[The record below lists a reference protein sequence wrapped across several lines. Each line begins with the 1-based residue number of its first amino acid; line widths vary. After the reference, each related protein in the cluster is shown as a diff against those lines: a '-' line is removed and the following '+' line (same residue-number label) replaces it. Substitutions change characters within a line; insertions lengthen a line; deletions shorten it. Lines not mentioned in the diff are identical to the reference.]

1 VLESSS
7 VSATA
12 HSEALARESAV
23 KEVTRR
29 LKEDAAAVAEQ
40 ARAAKRSMLNA
51 RDNMPDDTDG
61 ADEEGELRAWE
72 IREMRRLHE
81 AAEPDLARER
91 ERQDV
96 ERRRKLTDA
105 ERAREDAE
113 LASASAAGEPSGAA
127 APAKKASRYYHK
139 GAFYMDE
146 ETLGKAEAKS
156 GRPDVRRRD
165 LSSAATGLEKELN
178 TSLLP
183 DFMQGKRYGVK
194 HSSSRH
200 SGTG

>member
-1 VLESSS
+1 L
-7 VSATA
+7 A
-12 HSEALARESAV
+12 HESAV
-23 KEVTRR
+23 KEVSRR

-40 ARAAKRSMLNA
+40 ARTMKRSMLSA

-72 IREMRRLHE
+72 IREMRRLQE
-81 AAEPDLARER
+81 AVESGLARVR

-96 ERRRKLTDA
+96 ERRRNLTDA

-113 LASASAAGEPSGAA
+113 VAAGGEASGGEASGAA
-127 APAKKASRYYHK
+127 VPAKKASRYYHK

-146 ETLGKAEAKS
+146 ETLVKAEAKS

-165 LSSAATGLEKELN
+165 LSGAATGLEKELN

-183 DFMQGKRYGVK
+183 DFMQGRRYGVK

-200 SGTG
+200 AGGAKPPPMLPPPQQQ